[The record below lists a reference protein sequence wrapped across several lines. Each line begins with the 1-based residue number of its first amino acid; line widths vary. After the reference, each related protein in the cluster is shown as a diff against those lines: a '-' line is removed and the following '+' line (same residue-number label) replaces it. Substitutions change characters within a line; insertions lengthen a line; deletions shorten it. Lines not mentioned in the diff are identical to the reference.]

1 MSGTS
6 PKAVMRSAA
15 YRYAEDVLGGR
26 ILAPRTIRQQAQ
38 HFLDDLKRAERGDW
52 RYCFDLDLGRRP
64 VRFCEEFL
72 LPTAGDYE
80 RFAFM
85 PWQEWVDCQAFGW
98 IDRRTGY
105 RRYREVLEMVARGNG
120 KTARG
125 SGEMGYM
132 TTKGGERGA
141 ENYFCANSG
150 KQARRGYM
158 DFYGQMHMSAVLRG
172 KLRLRRAETTYEPD
186 FTRVTYL
193 TNDPGSLDGL
203 RPYFVIKDELEAET
217 SFEQIN
223 QLLRPMKKRHQ
234 PLMWYKMT
242 AGTVLDGPGV
252 YHYNYAKQILERSPE
267 VSERAIDAYLP
278 IIYEIDPEL
287 AYEDPA
293 NWGMANPSLGV
304 LLQMDD
310 LLLDWERA
318 QRSPNELTDFVTK
331 QLNRFAVRPEAV
343 YVDLETIRRN
353 DRTDASIGLIPPDAW
368 AGFDLSKT
376 EDHTSAAIVYE
387 AGDGML
393 GIRLHSWVPEYKLR
407 HGNGKETEA
416 FAEWEK
422 RGWLTVVPGRY
433 VKYEPV
439 KQWLMEQSRVFNIR
453 CIGYDPYN
461 SPELVR
467 SLAAEGMRLQEV
479 RQGPLTFNAPMKSY
493 KEMMLDGMVL
503 WEHNGMYE
511 WYLRNVRLRND
522 FFDIEKEN
530 WYPSKRD
537 SRSKKIDG
545 FMAAMNAYIVRIG
558 ERDVYGEGWADSH
571 IIGGRLKL

>member
-6 PKAVMRSAA
+6 PKIIMQSAA
-15 YRYAEDVLGGR
+15 YKYAEDVLGGK
-26 ILAPRTIRQQAQ
+26 IPAPRTIKQQSQ
-38 HFLDDLKRAERGDW
+38 HFLDDLKRAEKGSW

-72 LPTAGDYE
+72 LPTAGDYDKF
-80 RFAFM
+80 RFM

-98 IDRRTGY
+98 IDRETGY
-105 RRYREVLEMVARGNG
+105 RRYREVLEMVPRGSG

-141 ENYFCANSG
+141 ENYFAANSG

-158 DFYGQMHMSAVLRG
+158 DFYGQMHMSPILR
-172 KLRLRRAETTYEPD
+172 KQLRLRRSETTYEPD
-186 FTRVTYL
+186 FSRVTYL
-193 TNDPGSLDGL
+193 TNDPSSLDGL
-203 RPYFVIKDELEAET
+203 RPYFVVKDELEAER
-217 SFEQIN
+217 SFDQIN
-223 QLLRPMKKRHQ
+223 QLLRPMKKRRQ

-242 AGTVLDGPGV
+242 AGTILDGPGV
-252 YHYNYAKQILERSPE
+252 YHYNYAKQILARDPE
-267 VSERAIDAYLP
+267 ISERAIDAYLP

-287 AYEDPA
+287 PYEDPN
-293 NWGMANPSLGV
+293 NWAMANPSLGV
-304 LLQMDD
+304 LLHMED

-318 QRSPNELTDFVTK
+318 QRSPSEKVDFVTK
-331 QLNRFAVRPEAV
+331 QLNRFAIKPEAI

-353 DRTDASIGLIPPDAW
+353 DRMDPEIGLLQPDAW
-368 AGFDLSKT
+368 AGFDLGKS
-376 EDHTSAAIVYE
+376 EDFTAAAIVYH
-387 AGDGML
+387 AQGGML
-393 GIRLHSWVPEYKLR
+393 GIRLHSWVPEEKLLR
-407 HGNGKETEA
+407 GNGSETKEW
-416 FAEWEK
+416 AEWEK

-433 VKYEPV
+433 VKYDHL
-439 KQWLMEQSRVFNIR
+439 KRWLMEQSRIFNIR
-453 CIGYDPYN
+453 SIGYDPYN
-461 SPELVR
+461 APELVR
-467 SLAAEGMRLQEV
+467 SLAAEGFNLQEV
-479 RQGPLTFNAPMKSY
+479 RQGPLTFNAPMKSF
-493 KEMMLDGMVL
+493 KEMMLDGQIL
-503 WEHNGMYE
+503 WEHNETFE

-558 ERDVYGEGWADSH
+558 EMDMFGERENSH
-571 IIGGRLKL
+571 VIGGSLLL